1 MRKSVAFCLL
11 PSAFC
16 LFSSAALAEGVTL
29 GVVRSG
35 DNATQWM
42 GITNRLNQSGVAYCV
57 VDLQSVQKA
66 TDLTGTRVLFLPNV
80 ESLSPQQAIALSEW
94 MKKGGR
100 LIVSGPAGNLSA
112 PEVRQMLRGVLG
124 AYWAFPL
131 AEPSTLKP
139 SKTANQQKDSESS
152 LQGTVHGGVV
162 IPTTLTSQTAA
173 TWSVKDSPPAV
184 VNTNQTTFF
193 GWRWGVDAVA
203 NVQTDLAW
211 LKSALN
217 RYGVKSVS
225 GVGVSAPSTG
235 NCVAPDAVPVAVVPV
250 VQERGAG

>member
-1 MRKSVAFCLL
+1 MRISVAFWLLFSGFCLL
-11 PSAFC
+11 PTV
-16 LFSSAALAEGVTL
+16 ALAEGVTL

-35 DNATQWM
+35 DNATQWT

-66 TDLTGTRVLFLPNV
+66 TDLTGTTVLFLPNV

-100 LIVSGPAGNLSA
+100 LIASGPAGNLSV

-131 AEPSTLKP
+131 SEPSALKP
-139 SKTANQQKDSESS
+139 SKTGNQQKDSESS
-152 LQGTVHGGVV
+152 LRGTVHGGVV

-184 VNTNQTTFF
+184 INTNRTTFF
-193 GWRWGVDAVA
+193 G
-203 NVQTDLAW
+203 
-211 LKSALN
+211 
-217 RYGVKSVS
+217 
-225 GVGVSAPSTG
+225 
-235 NCVAPDAVPVAVVPV
+235 
-250 VQERGAG
+250 